1 MIHSAISNIMKTHLG
16 NLDVKRDQRGFSL
29 IEVTLALAIAALGFI
44 TLLGLLPQG
53 LDMARRS
60 ANLASEA
67 RIVQKLSSELQ
78 STSWDDLQWKGY
90 GTRRYFND
98 QAMEIPAADLSNPE
112 VAFTLSYVACVYLPD
127 KGMDL
132 TLPSGSGARTA
143 AAIAPQHYARRLGI
157 AIVPTSQ
164 STYDFDATGVR
175 RHVIHPVIIARMTN
189 E

>member
-1 MIHSAISNIMKTHLG
+1 MKTQACILNARRG
-16 NLDVKRDQRGFSL
+16 QRGFSL

-60 ANLASEA
+60 ADLASEA

-78 STSWDDLQWKGY
+78 STPWQDLQWKGY

-98 QAMEIPAADLSNPE
+98 QAMEIPASELSNPE

-127 KGMDL
+127 QGLDL
-132 TLPSGSGARTA
+132 TLPSGGGSGSRTTTA
-143 AAIAPQHYARRLGI
+143 AVPQNYARRLGI

-164 STYDFDATGVR
+164 PAYDFNSPGGR
-175 RHVIHPVIIARMTN
+175 RHVIHPVIIAKMLN
-189 E
+189 D